1 MGRSK
6 WKFKFFCKQIYRVLI
21 KLKKKNKLIDEYRR
35 RYFLK
40 KICSKYYYNKSM
52 VLPKIF
58 SGFSIKVKKYSPYFK
73 LRCKFSRVGFKS
85 GDFILNRKP
94 FYYPQKERK
103 KKR

>member
-1 MGRSK
+1 
-6 WKFKFFCKQIYRVLI
+6 
-21 KLKKKNKLIDEYRR
+21 
-35 RYFLK
+35 
-40 KICSKYYYNKSM
+40 M